1 MPRVRWIVL
10 IAALSALTGGCA
22 SSQRPQIRSVHPRVT
37 GLDPRGIDMVFDL
50 DISNPYPLA
59 LRAPKFDYFLD
70 IQGGEFLRSQNPVE
84 VDLPGGRG
92 GIVSLP
98 VRVDYGEI
106 LRTFRGLRD
115 ESEFQYQI
123 RGEFTVAMLG
133 TDTVIQ
139 LAHRGTAPIFRPPII
154 SIGQIR
160 VGEISLNRAEVIAE
174 ATLQNPNGFELGLG
188 ALGCA
193 LRLGQTPVGA
203 LTASADRAIAAHA
216 GGKVRLTGEITSS
229 AALMKLLQ
237 GSSLGAAVLTL
248 NGTVQTPYGPAP
260 ARGL

>member
-1 MPRVRWIVL
+1 MNRIRWIVL
-10 IAALSALTGGCA
+10 IVTLSALTGGCA

-59 LRAPKFDYFLD
+59 LRAPKFDYFVD
-70 IQGGEFLRSQNPVE
+70 IQGGEFLKSQSPVE
-84 VDLPGGRG
+84 VDLPGGKG

-98 VRVDYGEI
+98 VRLDYAEL
-106 LRTFRGLRD
+106 LRIFRGLRD

-133 TDTVIQ
+133 AGSVIK
-139 LAHRGTAPIFRPPII
+139 LAHRGTAPIFRPPSI
-154 SIGQIR
+154 SIAQVR
-160 VGEISLNRAEVIAE
+160 VGEVSLNKAEVMAE
-174 ATLQNPNGFELGLG
+174 ATLENPNGFELGLD

-193 LRLGQTPVGA
+193 LRLGQTPVGS
-203 LTASADRAIAAHA
+203 LTTSADRAIPPH
-216 GGKVRLTGEITSS
+216 GSGKVRLTGEITSS
-229 AALMKLLQ
+229 AALMKVLQ

-248 NGTVQTPYGPAP
+248 DGTVQTPYGPAS
-260 ARGL
+260 ARER